1 MSNKSTAE
9 EPFPVRVI
17 SQHISNYIARLG
29 EVWIEGQIAQLN
41 VRPGAK
47 MAFIVLRDTSVDNS
61 LQVTCFA
68 GLLRMS
74 EVAVEVGARVIVHGK
89 FDYWQ
94 GRGSLSLRIDE
105 IRPVGVGELLA
116 RLERLKK
123 ALAAE
128 GLFAPE
134 RKRPLP
140 FLPGCIGLIT
150 GRASAAEKDVVEV
163 SRDRWPDV
171 VFEIRNTAVQGV
183 SAVPQVVAALEELD
197 RDPRVEVIIVAR
209 GGGSVEDLLPF
220 SDETLVRAISA
231 CRTPVVSAIGHEPD
245 TPLSDLVADLR
256 AATPTDAAKRVV
268 PDVIAERAR
277 LAELRERSAAAL
289 RNWVERER
297 RGLESVTSR
306 PVLSQPHRL
315 WQDYAEAIAEG
326 RRRMRREVTD
336 FVASQSSSLEHL
348 SARLTTLGPAATLAR
363 GYAVVQRV
371 AGPGDADVVSSIHD
385 TPPGSQLRI
394 RVTDGSINAA
404 VLGVKASAT
413 ASATEAAPAI
423 AAEESSAEGATATNT
438 ASAAESGTEKE

>member
-1 MSNKSTAE
+1 MSNASTPE
-9 EPFPVRVI
+9 SPFPVRAI
-17 SQHISNYIARLG
+17 SQHVSNYIARLG
-29 EVWIEGQIAQLN
+29 DVWVEGQIAQLN

-47 MAFIVLRDTSVDNS
+47 MAYIVLRDSSVDNS

-68 GLLRMS
+68 GVLRKS
-74 EVAVEVGARVIVHGK
+74 EIAVEVGARVVVHGK

-105 IRPVGVGELLA
+105 IRPVGIGELLA

-128 GLFAPE
+128 GLFGPE

-140 FLPGCIGLIT
+140 FLPACVGLIT

-163 SRDRWPDV
+163 ARDRWPDV
-171 VFEIRNTAVQGV
+171 LFEIRTTAVQGPT
-183 SAVPQVVAALEELD
+183 AVPQVVAALEELD
-197 RDPRVEVIIVAR
+197 RDPRVDVIIVAR

-245 TPLSDLVADLR
+245 NPLSDHVADLR

-268 PDVIAERAR
+268 PDVLAERAR
-277 LAELRERSAAAL
+277 LAELRDRSAAAL

-297 RGLESVTSR
+297 HQLSSITSR
-306 PVLSQPHRL
+306 PVLAQPHRL
-315 WQDYAEAIAEG
+315 WQDYAEAIGEG
-326 RRRMRREVTD
+326 RRRMRREVSD
-336 FVASQSSSLEHL
+336 YVDGQASALGHL
-348 SARLTTLGPAATLAR
+348 SARLATLGPAATLAR

-371 AGPGDADVVSSIHD
+371 AGPGDADVVSSIED

-394 RVTDGSINAA
+394 RVSDGAINAA
-404 VLGVKASAT
+404 VLGVNAAAARPTSDEKSTSNADAEDSG
-413 ASATEAAPAI
+413 SGNETE
-423 AAEESSAEGATATNT
+423 S
-438 ASAAESGTEKE
+438 